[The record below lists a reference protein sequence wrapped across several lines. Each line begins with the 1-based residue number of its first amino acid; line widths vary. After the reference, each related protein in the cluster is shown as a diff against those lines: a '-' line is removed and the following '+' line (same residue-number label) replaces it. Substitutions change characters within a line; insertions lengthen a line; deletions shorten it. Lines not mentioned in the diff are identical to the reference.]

1 MIDITYF
8 ADKVNLQRQSALS
21 ETVPY
26 KQSKGRPPSA
36 ARDLPVTCRGVLY
49 PWHLDHMDRR

>member
-8 ADKVNLQRQSALS
+8 ADKVKLQRQSAQA

-26 KQSKGRPPSA
+26 KQSTGPAGQRCP
-36 ARDLPVTCRGVLY
+36 
-49 PWHLDHMDRR
+49 